1 MKKRMVIMLVAV
13 GVVFGGIFGFQ
24 AFKGAMIK
32 KFMSAQ
38 AQPPQTVTTIVAS
51 SQEWQPQIKAVGSL
65 RAMRGADLAPEVA
78 GLVAAIQF
86 KSGDEVKAGDLLV
99 QLRADS
105 DQARLH
111 SLQANAE
118 LADATFK
125 RDQEL
130 IKVHAISQAT
140 YDTDAANLKSARAQ
154 VAEQQALVAKKFI
167 RAPFAGRIGIRQVDL
182 GQYLN
187 AGEKIA
193 TLQVLDPVY
202 ADFYIP
208 QQELSRLKV
217 GEAVTATTD
226 TFPNESFKGEI
237 SAIDPKVDT
246 DTRNVQVRATL
257 KNPEHKLLPGMFA
270 TVSIQ
275 SGKPQNF
282 ITLPQTAI
290 TFSPYGDTVFLV
302 EEKGKGADGKPVRV
316 AKQAF
321 VTTGRTRGDQVA
333 ILKGVKAGDT
343 VVSSGQLKLK
353 NGTPLIVNNSVT
365 PADNPAPKPQDR

>member
-140 YDTDAANLKSARAQ
+140 YDADAANLKSARAQ

-365 PADNPAPKPQDR
+365 PADNPAPKPQDQ

>member
-1 MKKRMVIMLVAV
+1 MKKRMVIMLMAV

-38 AQPPQTVTTIVAS
+38 AQPPQTVTTVVAS

-140 YDTDAANLKSARAQ
+140 YDADAANLKSTRALA
-154 VAEQQALVAKKFI
+154 AEQQALVAKKFI
-167 RAPFAGRIGIRQVDL
+167 RAPFAGRIGIRQVDV
-182 GQYLN
+182 GQFIKE
-187 AGEKIA
+187 GEKIA
-193 TLQVLDPVY
+193 TLQVLDPIYV
-202 ADFYIP
+202 DFYVP

-217 GEAVTATTD
+217 GEAVTAATD
-226 TFPNESFKGEI
+226 TFPDETFKGEI

-275 SGKPQNF
+275 SGKPQDF
-282 ITLPQTAI
+282 VTLPQTAI

-302 EEKGKGADGKPVRV
+302 EEKGKGADGKPAKV
-316 AKQAF
+316 AKQSF

-353 NGTPLIVNNSVT
+353 NGTPLIVNNTVT
-365 PADNPAPKPQDR
+365 PADNPAPKPQDQ

>member
-1 MKKRMVIMLVAV
+1 MKKRMVIMLMAV

-140 YDTDAANLKSARAQ
+140 YDADAANLKSTRALA
-154 VAEQQALVAKKFI
+154 AEQQALVAKKFI
-167 RAPFAGRIGIRQVDL
+167 RAPFAGRIGIRQVDV
-182 GQYLN
+182 GQFIKE
-187 AGEKIA
+187 GEKIA
-193 TLQVLDPVY
+193 TLQVLDPIYV
-202 ADFYIP
+202 DFYVP

-217 GEAVTATTD
+217 GEAVTAATD
-226 TFPNESFKGEI
+226 TFPDETFKGEI

-275 SGKPQNF
+275 SGKPQDF
-282 ITLPQTAI
+282 VTLPQTAI

-302 EEKGKGADGKPVRV
+302 EEKGKGADGKPAKV
-316 AKQAF
+316 AKQSF

-353 NGTPLIVNNSVT
+353 NGTPLIVNNTVT
-365 PADNPAPKPQDR
+365 PADNPAPKPQDQ

>member
-38 AQPPQTVTTIVAS
+38 AQPPQTVSTVTATA
-51 SQEWQPQIKAVGSL
+51 QEWLPQVKAVGSL
-65 RAMRGADLAPEVA
+65 RAMRGADLAPEIP

-86 KSGDEVKAGDLLV
+86 KSGDEVKAGDLLL

-105 DQARLH
+105 DLAKLK
-111 SLQANAE
+111 SLRAAAE
-118 LADATFK
+118 LAAATFK

-140 YDTDAANLKSARAQ
+140 YDTDSASLKGA
-154 VAEQQALVAKKFI
+154 VALAEEQQALVAKKSI

-182 GQYLN
+182 GQYLG
-187 AGEKIA
+187 AGDKIA
-193 TLQVLDPVY
+193 TLQVLDPIYV
-202 ADFYIP
+202 DFYIP
-208 QQELSRLKV
+208 QQELGRLKV
-217 GEAVTATTD
+217 GEVVTAATD
-226 TFPNESFKGEI
+226 TFPNETFKGEI

-257 KNPEHKLLPGMFA
+257 KNPGNKLLPGMFA
-270 TVSIQ
+270 TISIL
-275 SGKPQNF
+275 SGQAQTF
-282 ITLPQTAI
+282 VTLPQTAI
-290 TFSPYGDTVFLV
+290 TYSPYGNTVFLV
-302 EEKGKGADGKPVRV
+302 EQKGKGTDGKPVLL

-343 VVSSGQLKLK
+343 VVGSGQLKIK
-353 NGTPLIVNNSVT
+353 NGTPLIVNNAVT
-365 PADNPAPKPQDR
+365 PADNPAPKPEDR

>member
-140 YDTDAANLKSARAQ
+140 YDADAANLKSARAQ